1 MSLSDHRP
9 TRVLVADDSDFMRML
24 LSTIIRG
31 SPEFE
36 VAAEARNGYEVIRQV
51 HEANPDIIT
60 LDLTMP
66 DLGGLDA
73 LAYIMSEA
81 PRPVVVISAHVA
93 GTTQPALQALECGAV
108 EVVAKPAGD
117 TGQDITVLHD
127 RVLAALRAA
136 RQVQLN
142 NLGWRPLA
150 QERPPDERVAP
161 QDSAFCAVA
170 IAASTGGPRAL
181 TDIIPRLPAD
191 LPAAVLIVQH
201 MPAAFTKPFADRLA
215 SLSAVSVVEAS
226 EGELLRAGCVYIAR
240 GGVHMSLERTTDG
253 VVVALEDTP
262 PLWGLRPAAD
272 VLFPAV
278 ARLFGPASAGIVL
291 TGMGRDGADGL
302 RAVRDVGGW
311 TAVQDAASSVV
322 HGMPKVAAQY
332 ADDELP
338 LHRVSEATVMKIAA
352 LARRRLR

>member
-1 MSLSDHRP
+1 MSSSDRAP
-9 TRVLVADDSDFMRML
+9 ARVLIADDSDFMRML
-24 LSTIIRG
+24 LRTIILG
-31 SPEFE
+31 SDDFE

-93 GTTQPALQALECGAV
+93 GSTQPALQALEVGAV
-108 EVVAKPAGD
+108 DVVAKPAGD
-117 TGQDITVLHD
+117 SGQDLTLLQE

-136 RQVQLN
+136 REAQVA
-142 NLGWRPLA
+142 NLKWRPLA
-150 QERPPDERVAP
+150 PERGRDGHPLTSEA
-161 QDSAFCAVA
+161 AHCAVA
-170 IAASTGGPRAL
+170 FAASTGGPRAL
-181 TDIIPRLPAD
+181 TDIIPRLPGD

-201 MPAAFTKPFADRLA
+201 MPAAFTKPFADRLGR
-215 SLSAVSVVEAS
+215 LSALNVVEAS
-226 EGELLRAGCVYIAR
+226 EGDLLRSGCVYVAR
-240 GGVHMSLERTTDG
+240 GGVHMSLERTGEG
-253 VVVALEDTP
+253 VVIALEDTP

-272 VLFPAV
+272 VLFGAV
-278 ARLFGPASAGIVL
+278 ARLFGPASAGVVL

-302 RAVRDVGGW
+302 RAIRDVGGW

-322 HGMPKVAAQY
+322 HGMPKAAAQF

-338 LHRVSEATVMKIAA
+338 LQLVPESAVMKVAA
-352 LARRRLR
+352 LARRRLL